1 MRETMIGEVLYRR
14 LIARKKDGRIRAALD
29 DRLII
34 LALSRKLMTD
44 ELPALR
50 LLRRR

>member
-1 MRETMIGEVLYRR
+1 MIGESLYRR

-50 LLRRR
+50 LLRLR